1 MEFHMINITYAELHM
16 RAETGKMTFSCT
28 GHIPLCGIFILIGN
42 ILMAVDPP
50 GQTSKMAYLHQKR
63 LNFIQE
69 GQNERRYSLAGI
81 KKAHLQWKI
90 PKEAG
95 AEL

>member
-1 MEFHMINITYAELHM
+1 
-16 RAETGKMTFSCT
+16 
-28 GHIPLCGIFILIGN
+28 
-42 ILMAVDPP
+42 MAVDPP

-90 PKEAG
+90 PKQAG
-95 AEL
+95 AELCQAQHSLSWLQISLDFATP

>member
-1 MEFHMINITYAELHM
+1 MQKQKNDIFMQRRLYIEKHTQRRTYSALRYFYFNWEH
-16 RAETGKMTFSCT
+16 F
-28 GHIPLCGIFILIGN
+28 N
-42 ILMAVDPP
+42 
-50 GQTSKMAYLHQKR
+50 GQTSKMVYLHQKR

-69 GQNERRYSLAGI
+69 GQNERRYSSAGI

>member
-1 MEFHMINITYAELHM
+1 MHAQTEKT
-16 RAETGKMTFSCT
+16 TFSCKDDCT
-28 GHIPLCGIFILIGN
+28 LKSTHSAGHILLLDIFILIGK

-69 GQNERRYSLAGI
+69 GQNERRYSSAGI
-81 KKAHLQWKI
+81 KKGTFAMENTKRSW
-90 PKEAG
+90 G
-95 AEL
+95 

>member
-1 MEFHMINITYAELHM
+1 
-16 RAETGKMTFSCT
+16 
-28 GHIPLCGIFILIGN
+28 
-42 ILMAVDPP
+42 MAVDPP

-69 GQNERRYSLAGI
+69 GQNERRYSSAGI